1 LPEALART
9 HHDSVLS
16 RPARAPQRGE
26 RTSLARAIMHRLM
39 SRPARTIAGAVL
51 TAVLTGIVI
60 NALLLQKSHR
70 IAAVEPPALTKSPA
84 AAASPAP
91 APAQVQPAPESA
103 PAPAPAP
110 AQPPARP
117 ADLGALIDTTAAPLR
132 SGDPIRDLIRTDSG
146 GKDASDAKRLTIA
159 AQTALIK
166 LGFSIKADGVAG
178 ASTQQAIQQFERTHG
193 LIPMGEI
200 TPKIVKLLTGAAN
213 AAH

>member
-1 LPEALART
+1 
-9 HHDSVLS
+9 
-16 RPARAPQRGE
+16 
-26 RTSLARAIMHRLM
+26 M

-51 TAVLTGIVI
+51 TAILTGIVI

-70 IAAVEPPALTKSPA
+70 IAAVEPPTLTKPPA
-84 AAASPAP
+84 AAP
-91 APAQVQPAPESA
+91 APAQVPPAAESA

-117 ADLGALIDTTAAPLR
+117 ADLGALIDTTAAPAR
-132 SGDPIRDLIRTDSG
+132 NGDPIRDLIRTDSG

>member
-1 LPEALART
+1 
-9 HHDSVLS
+9 
-16 RPARAPQRGE
+16 
-26 RTSLARAIMHRLM
+26 MHRLM

-70 IAAVEPPALTKSPA
+70 IVAVEPPALAKP
-84 AAASPAP
+84 PAP
-91 APAQVQPAPESA
+91 PPAPPPAQVPPAAESA
-103 PAPAPAP
+103 PAPAE
-110 AQPPARP
+110 PPARP
-117 ADLGALIDTTAAPLR
+117 ADLGALIDTTAAPTH

-166 LGFSIKADGVAG
+166 LGFALKADGVAG

-200 TPKIVKLLTGAAN
+200 TPKIVKLLTAAAN

>member
-16 RPARAPQRGE
+16 RPARAPQFDE
-26 RTSLARAIMHRLM
+26 RTSMARAIMHRLM

-70 IAAVEPPALTKSPA
+70 IAAVEPPALTKPPVA
-84 AAASPAP
+84 AAP
-91 APAQVQPAPESA
+91 APVQVPPAAES
-103 PAPAPAP
+103 APAPAP

-117 ADLGALIDTTAAPLR
+117 ADLGALIDTTAAPAR

-200 TPKIVKLLTGAAN
+200 TPKIVKLLTAAAN